1 MEEKNNLPGNKI
13 NISTQ
18 KMLGGIGALL
28 ILLGVVPGIG
38 TLLLIVGGVLLIVSI
53 YQISNMLKKPAIFN
67 KFIIGF
73 VLGLSGWVIAL
84 FFGLLSFLGV
94 FGLAG
99 LLHAYFAIA
108 AIFGMGIG
116 IFFAI
121 ILVYILFIA
130 ATYFYKKAYSM
141 LANALNH
148 KLFSTAGLLMFIGA
162 ITIILFGLGAILL
175 FIGWIILAVAFF
187 TAPEEVEANN
197 N

>member
-1 MEEKNNLPGNKI
+1 MEEKGNSSGNKI

-28 ILLGVVPGIG
+28 ILLSAVPGIG
-38 TLLLIVGGVLLIVSI
+38 ILFSIVGGVLLIVSI

-84 FFGLLSFLGV
+84 FFGLLSFVGV

-99 LLHAYFAIA
+99 LLHAYFA

-116 IFFAI
+116 IFVAI
-121 ILVYILFIA
+121 ILVYILFVA

-148 KLFSTAGLLMFIGA
+148 KLFSAAGLLMFIGA

-187 TAPEEVEANN
+187 TAPEEVEIVG
-197 N
+197 

>member
-1 MEEKNNLPGNKI
+1 MEEKNNLPGNKV

-18 KMLGGIGALL
+18 KLLGGIGALL
-28 ILLGVVPGIG
+28 ILLGVVPRIG

-73 VLGLSGWVIAL
+73 VLGLIGWIIAL

-99 LLHAYFAIA
+99 LLHAYFAMA

-121 ILVYILFIA
+121 ILVYIFFIV
-130 ATYFYKKAYSM
+130 
-141 LANALNH
+141 
-148 KLFSTAGLLMFIGA
+148 GLLIFIKS
-162 ITIILFGLGAILL
+162 L
-175 FIGWIILAVAFF
+175 
-187 TAPEEVEANN
+187 
-197 N
+197 

>member
-1 MEEKNNLPGNKI
+1 MEEKGNSSGNKI

-28 ILLGVVPGIG
+28 ILLSAVPGIG
-38 TLLLIVGGVLLIVSI
+38 ILLLIVGGVLLIVSI

-67 KFIIGF
+67 RFIIGF
-73 VLGLSGWVIAL
+73 VLGLIGWIIAL

-99 LLHAYFAIA
+99 LLHAYFAMA

-121 ILVYILFIA
+121 ILVYIFFIA

-187 TAPEEVEANN
+187 TAPEEVEVNN

>member
-18 KMLGGIGALL
+18 KLLGGIGL
-28 ILLGVVPGIG
+28 ILEVLAVVPGIG
-38 TLLLIVGGVLLIVSI
+38 ILFFIVGFVLLIVSL

-84 FFGLLSFLGV
+84 FFGLLSFVG
-94 FGLAG
+94 
-99 LLHAYFAIA
+99 I
-108 AIFGMGIG
+108 GMFSGMSIG

-121 ILVYILFIA
+121 ILAYIAIVA
-130 ATYFYKKAYSM
+130 ANYFYKQAYGM

-162 ITIILFGLGAILL
+162 ITIILFGLGLILI

-187 TAPEEVEANN
+187 TAPEEVEVVG
-197 N
+197 

>member
-1 MEEKNNLPGNKI
+1 MEEKNNSSGNKV

-18 KMLGGIGALL
+18 KMLGGIGAIL
-28 ILLGVVPGIG
+28 ILLSVVPGIG
-38 TLLLIVGGVLLIVSI
+38 ILFSIVGGVLLIVSI

-73 VLGLSGWVIAL
+73 VLGLIGWIIAL
-84 FFGLLSFLGV
+84 FFGLLSFVGIVV
-94 FGLAG
+94 F
-99 LLHAYFAIA
+99 FST
-108 AIFGMGIG
+108 GIG
-116 IFFAI
+116 IIAI

-187 TAPEEVEANN
+187 TAPEEVEVVG
-197 N
+197 

>member
-18 KMLGGIGALL
+18 KLLGGIGALL
-28 ILLGVVPGIG
+28 ILLGAVPGIG

-53 YQISNMLKKPAIFN
+53 YQISNMLKKPSIFN

-84 FFGLLSFLGV
+84 LFGLLSFVGA

-99 LLHAYFAIA
+99 LLHADFDMA

-121 ILVYILFIA
+121 ILVYIFFIA
-130 ATYFYKKAYSM
+130 ATYFYKKAYDQ

-187 TAPEEVEANN
+187 TAPYTVEITA
-197 N
+197 

>member
-1 MEEKNNLPGNKI
+1 MEEKNNLPGNKV

-18 KMLGGIGALL
+18 KLLGGIGAIL
-28 ILLGVVPGIG
+28 ILLGAVPGIG
-38 TLLLIVGGVLLIVSI
+38 TLLLIVGGVLLIVSL
-53 YQISNMLKKPAIFN
+53 YQISRMVKKPSIFN

-73 VLGLSGWVIAL
+73 VLGLTGWIIAL
-84 FFGLLSFLGV
+84 FFGLLSFVGV

-99 LLHAYFAIA
+99 LLHAYFA

-116 IFFAI
+116 IFVAI
-121 ILVYILFIA
+121 ILVYILFVA

-141 LANALNH
+141 LANAINH

-175 FIGWIILAVAFF
+175 FIGWIVLVVAFF
-187 TAPEEVEANN
+187 TAPEEVEVVG
-197 N
+197 

>member
-1 MEEKNNLPGNKI
+1 MEEKGNSSGNKI

-28 ILLGVVPGIG
+28 ILLSAVPGIG
-38 TLLLIVGGVLLIVSI
+38 ILFSIVGGVLLIVSI

-84 FFGLLSFLGV
+84 FFGLLSFVGV

-99 LLHAYFAIA
+99 LLHAYFA

-116 IFFAI
+116 IFVAI
-121 ILVYILFIA
+121 ILVYILFVA

-175 FIGWIILAVAFF
+175 FVGWIILAVAFF
-187 TAPEEVEANN
+187 TAPEEVEIVG
-197 N
+197 